1 MEKDNYYLAGLI
13 LIIFGALIYFT
24 SFLDLI
30 IRPLFQPLLMGSSKG
45 KDVLYFVIFGIFL
58 ICSRYGEK
66 HNINW
71 FNKSNDF
78 YLKLS
83 LVLILILGIIGILTE
98 IYIRLKLNLPLET
111 TFVVVEPKMTTTS
124 IQHSHVFKSVFGS
137 ILVLIIQNIPSSIHI
152 GNSLAPYIP
161 NVVKGCFVIVPI
173 LFITMIKSVENRSLF
188 PKLLLIFL
196 LSLGIIGIM
205 DGGLF
210 ATPTIAGIYGILIIM
225 FNEYL
230 IDYVSPILTKTK
242 KTTKYIDASKQ
253 YTEASTLK
261 DNILKDLSIFRD
273 NISKKKNIKHY
284 FKIALPHITL
294 CLIIILRFA
303 FVFACAQ
310 TSYYEVNILEPQNN
324 IDLNDYGVLSVK
336 HSPDRE
342 VYHLSPNHNEMKLLN
357 SLDLCLN
364 GTCKAF
370 TISWN
375 PYSYL

>member
-1 MEKDNYYLAGLI
+1 MKYDNYYLAGII

-58 ICSRYGEK
+58 IFSRYGEK
-66 HNINW
+66 HNLNW

-83 LVLILILGIIGILTE
+83 LVLILVIGVIGILTE
-98 IYIRLKLNLPLET
+98 VYIRLKLNLPLET

-137 ILVLIIQNIPSSIHI
+137 IIVLLIKNIPSSIHV

-161 NVVKGCFVIVPI
+161 NLVKYCFVLVPI

-230 IDYVSPILTKTK
+230 IDNVTPVLTKNK
-242 KTTKYIDASKQ
+242 ESTKYLDASKQ
-253 YTEASTLK
+253 YTEVSSLK
-261 DNILKDLSIFRD
+261 DNISKDLAIFRD
-273 NISKKKNIKHY
+273 NISQRKHLKYY
-284 FKIALPHITL
+284 FKIALPHLIL
-294 CLIIILRFA
+294 ILIIILRFS

-310 TSYYEVNILEPQNN
+310 TAYYEVDILEPQDN
-324 IDLNDYGVLSVK
+324 IDLNEYGVLSVK
-336 HSPDRE
+336 HLPDRDI
-342 VYHLSPNHNEMKLLN
+342 YYLSSNHNEMKLLN
-357 SLDLCLN
+357 SLDNHLN

-375 PYSYL
+375 PYSYF